1 MNATVD
7 RHWRSF
13 KWAAWLGWQIES
25 NWTEPWLFAIYS
37 VIKPVA
43 GAFILVLM
51 YVVFTIIGQID
62 FTSAEG
68 LARFNF
74 IYLGNAFFIF
84 VGNTLFGTFQV
95 IQSDR
100 EWYQTLRY
108 LYISPMSYYTYI
120 VGRAATKVAI
130 ATFAVLIT
138 LGFGVAFLH
147 VQLELTL
154 WEVPAFL
161 AALVLGALT
170 LVGIG
175 VSLAALSFVT
185 ARHVRGLAEGVPGI
199 FYLFCGVLFPL
210 SVLPEWGQ
218 ALGKAIPL
226 TYWFEIV
233 RRLLMPESMRN
244 LISVTSPTTLESF
257 GLGEVLLMLLVS
269 AFLFVFLSVGL
280 FRLMEYLARK
290 SGKLDM
296 TTAY

>member
-1 MNATVD
+1 MD

-51 YVVFTIIGQID
+51 YVVFAAIGSGGN
-62 FTSAEG
+62 FTDPTG

-74 IYLGNAFFIF
+74 IYIGNAFFIF

-120 VGRAATKVAI
+120 VGRAATKVLV

-138 LGFGVAFLH
+138 LSFGVLFLH
-147 VQLELTL
+147 VQVDLTL
-154 WEVPAFL
+154 VEVPAFV
-161 AALVLGALT
+161 AALILGALT

-210 SVLPEWGQ
+210 SVLPAWGQ
-218 ALGKAIPL
+218 TVGKAIPL
-226 TYWFEIV
+226 TYWFEIL
-233 RRLLMPESMRN
+233 RRLLMPQSMRD
-244 LISVTSPTTLESF
+244 LISSVAPTTLEAF

-269 AFLFVFLSVGL
+269 ALLFFMISLGL
-280 FRLMEYLARK
+280 FRLMEWLARR